1 MRVSFFKYSGQAK
14 VVKQIAKAIGLAA
27 AGTLLS
33 LNTSLSAFATT
44 ITADTAILKRSV
56 TVESRLVTLGDLF
69 SNAGSFA
76 NKAVFRSPSL
86 GQSGTIQAERVVQ
99 AALEAG
105 LRNIA
110 TNDVQTVKVARLSE
124 IVTEADIADKLR
136 AQLAAKGYVDA
147 TAKIDIE
154 LNTHLSDQHAAPGG
168 FSPFSLSSLR
178 YDRTTGRFSANLTI
192 YGREDL
198 GTIHL
203 GGNAMETVMVPVISR
218 SISRGE
224 IVSQSDIAMTPLPLQ
239 KALVANAATLE
250 EVVGKA
256 ARQTLR
262 AGMIAQRRL
271 FYRARHGQ
279 AVRHGHDC
287 LQCRQSQPIH
297 HGQSPVGWC
306 KGRHHS
312 GTERANQPDRSRRN
326 RWSRPVG
333 DQPASPEFD
342 PDRRS
347 PWS

>member
-1 MRVSFFKYSGQAK
+1 M
-14 VVKQIAKAIGLAA
+14 VKQIAKAIGLAA

-168 FSPFSLSSLR
+168 FSPFTLSSLR

-262 AGMIAQRRL
+262 AGMIANAAYFTEPDMVKRSDTVTIVFNAGNLNLSIMGKALSDGAKGDIIPVQNAQTSRIV
-271 FYRARHGQ
+271 RAEIVGP
-279 AVRHGHDC
+279 G
-287 LQCRQSQPIH
+287 LLEISQPAQNSTQTVAAL
-297 HGQSPVGWC
+297 G
-306 KGRHHS
+306 
-312 GTERANQPDRSRRN
+312 AN
-326 RWSRPVG
+326 
-333 DQPASPEFD
+333 
-342 PDRRS
+342 
-347 PWS
+347 